1 MSLRPLLLARTPT
14 GKPDQL
20 SARDTRAWWV
30 GVPGSRVARAADCR
44 LASLPDHTTHAR
56 LLEVSLGTRLMKGP
70 CLFGSVSLHFGCL
83 PPTRKVL
90 WSVEVPGSERAALQG
105 EGDRGEEGS
114 LHMTRLPGGQLLVFR
129 GGPTAGCMEPRTV
142 GAHPEELALHTKV
155 P

>member
-1 MSLRPLLLARTPT
+1 
-14 GKPDQL
+14 
-20 SARDTRAWWV
+20 
-30 GVPGSRVARAADCR
+30 
-44 LASLPDHTTHAR
+44 
-56 LLEVSLGTRLMKGP
+56 MKGP